1 MNFFAADVADD
12 ELEDVEGA
20 DNCEVDGDDDVD
32 DVAARIGGFDGPV
45 EPLLV
50 ASIEPNDWTGRDSD
64 FAT

>member
-32 DVAARIGGFDGPV
+32 DHTPHLGFH
-45 EPLLV
+45 
-50 ASIEPNDWTGRDSD
+50 
-64 FAT
+64 